1 MARLVTTPG
10 PGNDP
15 LTRLWERA
23 DTSHGQPIEAMA
35 ELRERK
41 RLERETP
48 RRIRRRWRRHERKV
62 SVPAVPTK
70 QPTDVPVAGAPVPAV
85 PTEQPTDVPVA
96 GAPVECERCKRTVE
110 RASSERVE
118 IPPPVGESATYLL
131 CSRCADEVRRGL
143 LRLLAG
149 QEPLPAP
156 TPEAREVPPS
166 MLARAGWFVLRMV
179 AYGLIALAVFAV
191 VSWISVR

>member
-1 MARLVTTPG
+1 MSRLVTGPS

-48 RRIRRRWRRHERKV
+48 RRVRRRWRRHERNV
-62 SVPAVPTK
+62 SVPAVPAK
-70 QPTDVPVAGAPVPAV
+70 SVPAV
-85 PTEQPTDVPVA
+85 PAKQPTDVPVA

-118 IPPPVGESATYLL
+118 IPPPVGESAAYLL

>member
-1 MARLVTTPG
+1 VARLVTTPG

-15 LTRLWERA
+15 LTRVWERA
-23 DTSHGQPIEAMA
+23 DTSHGHPIEAVA

-41 RLERETP
+41 RLEQEAP

-70 QPTDVPVAGAPVPAV
+70 QPTDVPVAGAPVV
-85 PTEQPTDVPVA
+85 
-96 GAPVECERCKRTVE
+96 CERCKRTVE

-118 IPPPVGESATYLL
+118 IPPPVGESAAYLL

-166 MLARAGWFVLRMV
+166 MLARASWFVLRMV

>member
-1 MARLVTTPG
+1 MEVSDAEDARRDRVARLVTTPG

-15 LTRLWERA
+15 LTRVWERA
-23 DTSHGQPIEAMA
+23 DTSHGHPIEAVA

-41 RLERETP
+41 RLEQEAP

-70 QPTDVPVAGAPVPAV
+70 QPTDVPVAGAPV
-85 PTEQPTDVPVA
+85 
-96 GAPVECERCKRTVE
+96 ECERCRRTVE

-118 IPPPVGESATYLL
+118 IPPPVGESAAYLL

-149 QEPLPAP
+149 QDPLPAP